1 MGFLLGILMIL
12 LVVGMAIYFGK
23 TRRRNENLEE
33 VRRNLEDNTEE
44 IRKLKEEVRQLR
56 QEQEKMKRE
65 KEG

>member
-23 TRRRNENLEE
+23 TRHRDETLEE
-33 VRRNLEDNTEE
+33 VRRNIEENTEE
-44 IRKLKEEVRQLR
+44 LRKLKEEVRQLH